1 MITESEIYTGVV
13 LARLALRLE
22 RPFLIANLPV
32 LGASYFRIGER
43 AGLHIKYCQN
53 RLSPWTFTFT
63 KEQKT
68 KLVTLSDECANVV
81 VALVCER
88 AGVAAL
94 SLGDVWS
101 LIKSP
106 EENPNQASISVS
118 RRPRQQYSVKGS
130 LGTLE
135 RKVADNELE
144 NWVAGSLGRV

>member
-13 LARLALRLE
+13 LARLAVRLE
-22 RPFLIANLPV
+22 RPFLIANLPE
-32 LGASYFRIGER
+32 LGSSYFRLGKR

-63 KEQKT
+63 KDQKI
-68 KLVTLSDECANVV
+68 KLADLSNVCANVV

-88 AGVAAL
+88 NGVAAL

-101 LIKSP
+101 IIQTP
-106 EENPNQASISVS
+106 EENEAQASISVS
-118 RRPRQQYSVKGS
+118 RRPRQQYTVKGS
-130 LGTLE
+130 SGSLE

-144 NWVAGSLGRV
+144 NWVAGSLG